1 MALMNLSFPDLR
13 EIESDELAFS
23 IIQNLV
29 LSAEDTMVEVSLLSL
44 SFGEQLDLVL
54 GPSVLQHY
62 RNFNDAFPHFSLLPH
77 VRKLFLSRSLHP
89 ALTFL
94 HRCRGPATSITAKI
108 LVLGNVLLRAT
119 VLYMA
124 AIMWM

>member
-44 SFGEQLDLVL
+44 SFGEQLDLVF
-54 GPSVLQHY
+54 GPSVLQH
-62 RNFNDAFPHFSLLPH
+62 
-77 VRKLFLSRSLHP
+77 
-89 ALTFL
+89 
-94 HRCRGPATSITAKI
+94 
-108 LVLGNVLLRAT
+108 
-119 VLYMA
+119 
-124 AIMWM
+124 